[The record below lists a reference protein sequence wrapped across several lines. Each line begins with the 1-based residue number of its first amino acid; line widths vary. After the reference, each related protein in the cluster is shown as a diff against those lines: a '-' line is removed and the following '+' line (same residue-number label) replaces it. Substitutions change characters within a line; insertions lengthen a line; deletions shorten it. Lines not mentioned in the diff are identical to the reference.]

1 MRSIGDRRQRG
12 EARCQ
17 ASGARHDRRDT
28 PEPSFG
34 ISPTPSDSAWPP
46 RGPRVIRKTVPG
58 RTAPHRTSAVVEA
71 HVCRL
76 RTGLSAEESPRPAVS
91 HVCRL
96 RTGPRPGAR
105 PESAWPRRVPP
116 RPCTAGSRGE
126 ASRGAPDPR
135 QPAPR
140 GAAAARPDRFHRR
153 RTAAATS
160 AWMAAPL
167 GGPPPRLPPPPPHR
181 TRRPSPISHL
191 DNSAGRYTRR
201 RQEPHRRT
209 GQAGRDVL
217 APWPQY
223 VA

>member
-1 MRSIGDRRQRG
+1 VPGR
-12 EARCQ
+12 
-17 ASGARHDRRDT
+17 
-28 PEPSFG
+28 P
-34 ISPTPSDSAWPP
+34 
-46 RGPRVIRKTVPG
+46 GPRVIRKTVPG

-105 PESAWPRRVPP
+105 PESARPRRVPP
-116 RPCTAGSRGE
+116 RPCTASWAGPTVYRILGGPGLNRRASLGGPAGRRARRYERARAGE
-126 ASRGAPDPR
+126 LIHVDIKNRAAPP
-135 QPAPR
+135 
-140 GAAAARPDRFHRR
+140 
-153 RTAAATS
+153 TAAATS

-217 APWPQY
+217 APWP
-223 VA
+223 